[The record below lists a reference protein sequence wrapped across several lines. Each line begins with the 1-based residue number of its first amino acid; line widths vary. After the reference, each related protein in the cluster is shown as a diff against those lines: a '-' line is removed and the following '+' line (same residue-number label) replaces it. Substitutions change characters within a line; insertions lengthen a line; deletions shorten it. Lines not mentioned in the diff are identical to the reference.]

1 MAMIKR
7 EGKGQRREEVKRTR
21 LRVRKYEERVV
32 RSQENGQSN
41 LVRQVERWGEK
52 REIVKEGKERKDFCY
67 SFSLTRSRQSSN
79 IYRGTHRHT
88 QTCTV
93 HAFLSC

>member
-32 RSQENGQSN
+32 RSQENGQKH
-41 LVRQVERWGEK
+41 LARQVERWA
-52 REIVKEGKERKDFCY
+52 D
-67 SFSLTRSRQSSN
+67 
-79 IYRGTHRHT
+79 
-88 QTCTV
+88 
-93 HAFLSC
+93 

>member
-32 RSQENGQSN
+32 RSRENGQNN
-41 LVRQVERWGEK
+41 LVRQVERWA
-52 REIVKEGKERKDFCY
+52 D
-67 SFSLTRSRQSSN
+67 
-79 IYRGTHRHT
+79 
-88 QTCTV
+88 
-93 HAFLSC
+93 